1 MRLSS
6 VPRVVLTYGLL
17 GLIPFLVPPL
27 IGSVAPAHGDWAAA
41 VLALYGA
48 LILSFLGG
56 ARWGLTVGRPAT
68 DALVVSLAMLPALA
82 GLALL
87 LLPSA
92 MRQAQLLALAGAL
105 ALHWL
110 WDMRGEDVP
119 AWYPSLRTPL
129 SAGAVLGLLAGA
141 FVLT

>member
-1 MRLSS
+1 
-6 VPRVVLTYGLL
+6 L
-17 GLIPFLVPPL
+17 GL
-27 IGSVAPAHGDWAAA
+27 SYRAA
-41 VLALYGA
+41 VLLALYGA

-56 ARWGLTVGRPAT
+56 ARWGLTVGRPVL
-68 DALVVSLAMLPALA
+68 DALVVSLAMLPTLA

-87 LLPSA
+87 LLPSTL
-92 MRQAQLLALAGAL
+92 RQVQLLALAGAL

-141 FVLT
+141 FILT